1 MPKKATS
8 PIDKIRS
15 VNPTNPN
22 FNLGFGANVA
32 VFIVVLIIIVLVL
45 VLHYAMYTWTE
56 ELEKTGC
63 ECSDLWHRNI
73 IHWIA
78 LILVIIIPINVVIQ
92 IYKVKSPLLIP
103 YSFILVVLQ
112 VFYIAMIFDYITKLK
127 KLECE
132 CSESWKREYGYI
144 GSIVYI
150 GYFGLLLLLL
160 ILGLV
165 MFGFMHK

>member
-1 MPKKATS
+1 MPKKASS
-8 PIDKIRS
+8 PIDQIRS
-15 VNPTNPN
+15 VNPANPN
-22 FNLGFGANVA
+22 FNLNFANVA
-32 VFIVVLIIIVLVL
+32 TFIVVLIILVLVL

-63 ECSDLWHRNI
+63 ECSDLWYRNF

-78 LILVIIIPINVVIQ
+78 LVLMIIIPINIVIQ
-92 IYKVKSPLLIP
+92 IYKIKSQLLIP
-103 YSFILVVLQ
+103 YTFILFVLQ
-112 VFYIAMIFDYITKLK
+112 ISYVAMIFEYITKLK

-150 GYFGLLLLLL
+150 CYFGLILLLL

-165 MFGFMHK
+165 MVGFSGK

>member
-1 MPKKATS
+1 MPKKAS
-8 PIDKIRS
+8 NSIDQIRS
-15 VNPTNPN
+15 ANPANPN
-22 FNLGFGANVA
+22 FNLGFGTNVA
-32 VFIVVLIIIVLVL
+32 VFIVVLIIVVLVL

-78 LILVIIIPINVVIQ
+78 LILVIIIPINILIQ
-92 IYKVKSPLLIP
+92 INKVKSKLLIP
-103 YSFILVVLQ
+103 YSFILVALQ
-112 VFYIAMIFDYITKLK
+112 VFYTAMIFDYITKLK

-150 GYFGLLLLLL
+150 GYFGLILLLL

-165 MFGFMHK
+165 MFGFMRK

>member
-1 MPKKATS
+1 MPKKASS
-8 PIDKIRS
+8 PIDQIRS

-22 FNLGFGANVA
+22 FNLGFGTNVA
-32 VFIVVLIIIVLVL
+32 VFLIALIIAILVI
-45 VLHYAMYTWTE
+45 VLHYSMYTWTE

-78 LILVIIIPINVVIQ
+78 LVLIIIIPINILIQ
-92 IYKVKSPLLIP
+92 INNIKSQLLIP
-103 YSFILVVLQ
+103 YTFVLVVLQ
-112 VFYIAMIFDYITKLK
+112 ISYIVMIFDYITKLK

-144 GSIVYI
+144 GSIVYFC
-150 GYFGLLLLLL
+150 YFGLILLLL
-160 ILGLV
+160 ILGLA
-165 MFGFMHK
+165 MFGFMRK

>member
-1 MPKKATS
+1 MVKKT
-8 PIDKIRS
+8 
-15 VNPTNPN
+15 PN
-22 FNLGFGANVA
+22 TMNKNKLLNSNFESGFAN
-32 VFIVVLIIIVLVL
+32 FTLLIVSLIIFIIVII
-45 VLHYAMYTWTE
+45 LHYSMYTWTE

-78 LILVIIIPINVVIQ
+78 LILVIIIPINIVIQ
-92 IYKVKSPLLIP
+92 IYKVKSQLLIP
-103 YSFILVVLQ
+103 YSFILIILQ

-150 GYFGLLLLLL
+150 GYFGLILLLL
-160 ILGLV
+160 ILGLL

>member
-1 MPKKATS
+1 MPKKAS
-8 PIDKIRS
+8 SSVDQIRS
-15 VNPTNPN
+15 VNPANPN
-22 FNLGFGANVA
+22 FNLGFTTNVA
-32 VFIVVLIIIVLVL
+32 VFLIALIIIVLVL

-63 ECSDLWHRNI
+63 ECSDLWYRNF

-78 LILVIIIPINVVIQ
+78 LVLMIIIPINIVIQ
-92 IYKVKSPLLIP
+92 IYKIKSQLLIP
-103 YSFILVVLQ
+103 YTFILVVLQ
-112 VFYIAMIFDYITKLK
+112 ISYIVMIFDYITKLK

-150 GYFGLLLLLL
+150 CYFGLILLLL

-165 MFGFMHK
+165 MVGFMHK

>member
-1 MPKKATS
+1 MPKKAS
-8 PIDKIRS
+8 NSVEQIRS
-15 VNPTNPN
+15 ANPKLK
-22 FNLGFGANVA
+22 LGFANVA
-32 VFIVVLIIIVLVL
+32 EFIVVLIIAILVI
-45 VLHYAMYTWTE
+45 VLHYSMYTWTE

-63 ECSDLWHRNI
+63 ECSDLWHRNF

-78 LILVIIIPINVVIQ
+78 LILVIIIPINILVN
-92 IYKVKSPLLIP
+92 IYKIKSQLLIP

-112 VFYIAMIFDYITKLK
+112 IFYIYMIFDYITKLK

-150 GYFGLLLLLL
+150 ASFGLLLLLL
-160 ILGLV
+160 ILGLL
-165 MFGFMHK
+165 MFGSMYK

>member
-1 MPKKATS
+1 MPKKAS
-8 PIDKIRS
+8 NSIDQIRS
-15 VNPTNPN
+15 ANPTNPN
-22 FNLGFGANVA
+22 FDLGFGNIAILIVA
-32 VFIVVLIIIVLVL
+32 LIIAVLVI
-45 VLHYAMYTWTE
+45 VLHYSMYTWTQ

-78 LILVIIIPINVVIQ
+78 LAMLIIIPINILLQ
-92 IYKVKSPLLIP
+92 IYKVKSQLLIP
-103 YSFILVVLQ
+103 YSFIIVVLQ

-144 GSIVYI
+144 GSIVYV
-150 GYFGLLLLLL
+150 GYFGLILLLL
-160 ILGLV
+160 ILGLL
-165 MFGFMHK
+165 MFGSMRK

>member
-1 MPKKATS
+1 MPKKASS

-15 VNPTNPN
+15 VNPANPN
-22 FNLGFGANVA
+22 FDLNFANVA
-32 VFIVVLIIIVLVL
+32 TLIIISIIVILVL
-45 VLHYAMYTWTE
+45 VLHYSMYTWTE

-78 LILVIIIPINVVIQ
+78 LILVIIIPINILIQ
-92 IYKVKSPLLIP
+92 IYKVKSSLLIP
-103 YSFILVVLQ
+103 YRFILVVLQ

-150 GYFGLLLLLL
+150 GYFGLILLLL
-160 ILGLV
+160 ILGLL

>member
-1 MPKKATS
+1 MVKKT
-8 PIDKIRS
+8 PTTMDKNKLLDS
-15 VNPTNPN
+15 DFKSGFAN
-22 FNLGFGANVA
+22 FTIL
-32 VFIVVLIIIVLVL
+32 IVSLIIFIIVII
-45 VLHYAMYTWTE
+45 LHYSMYSWTE

-63 ECSDLWHRNI
+63 ECSDLWQRNI

-78 LILVIIIPINVVIQ
+78 LTMIIIIPINILLR
-92 IYKVKSPLLIP
+92 IAKVKIELFIP
-103 YSFILVVLQ
+103 YYFILVILQ
-112 VFYIAMIFDYITKLK
+112 VFYISIIFDYITKLK

-150 GYFGLLLLLL
+150 GYFGLILLLL

-165 MFGFMHK
+165 MVGFMHK

>member
-1 MPKKATS
+1 MPKKASS

-32 VFIVVLIIIVLVL
+32 AFIVVLIIVVLVL

-103 YSFILVVLQ
+103 YNFILVVLQ
-112 VFYIAMIFDYITKLK
+112 VFYIAMIFDYITKP
-127 KLECE
+127 
-132 CSESWKREYGYI
+132 
-144 GSIVYI
+144 
-150 GYFGLLLLLL
+150 
-160 ILGLV
+160 
-165 MFGFMHK
+165 

>member
-1 MPKKATS
+1 MPKKAS
-8 PIDKIRS
+8 NSVEQIRS
-15 VNPTNPN
+15 ANPTNPN
-22 FNLGFGANVA
+22 FNLGFGTNVA
-32 VFIVVLIIIVLVL
+32 VLLILLIIAILVI
-45 VLHYAMYTWTE
+45 VLHYSMYTWTE

-78 LILVIIIPINVVIQ
+78 LILMIIIPINILIK
-92 IYKVKSPLLIP
+92 IYKIKSHLLIP

-112 VFYIAMIFDYITKLK
+112 LFYIAMIFDYITKLK

-144 GSIVYI
+144 GSIVYFC
-150 GYFGLLLLLL
+150 YFGLILLLL
-160 ILGLV
+160 ILGLL
-165 MFGFMHK
+165 MFGFTGK

>member
-1 MPKKATS
+1 MSKKASS

-15 VNPTNPN
+15 VNPANPN
-22 FNLGFGANVA
+22 FNLNFTNVA
-32 VFIVVLIIIVLVL
+32 TFIVVLIILVLVL
-45 VLHYAMYTWTE
+45 VLHYAMYSWTE

-78 LILVIIIPINVVIQ
+78 LILVIIIPINILIQ
-92 IYKVKSPLLIP
+92 FYKVKSKLLIP
-103 YSFILVVLQ
+103 YFFIAVALNI
-112 VFYIAMIFDYITKLK
+112 FYIAMIFDYITKLK

-150 GYFGLLLLLL
+150 GYFGLILLLL

-165 MFGFMHK
+165 MVGFMRK

>member
-1 MPKKATS
+1 MPKKASS

-32 VFIVVLIIIVLVL
+32 AFIVVLIIVVLVL

-160 ILGLV
+160 ILGLL